1 MVMPEDG
8 AALRDGLLLEDAE
21 EAHVRALSHRGGR
34 CGRAVQPVGEEKAH
48 VARGHPHL
56 CHARAARHTLLIRLH
71 QLEYL
76 APESVPA
83 GGRRQRERVLPFDA
97 FGRHD
102 ELGRGH
108 VVQRDNKCQP
118 RLSVEMPRMGLHLG
132 QGSQEGNIGHSRRLM
147 PSLGRHGR
155 LDGLQPSLSRP
166 PCRCFHSLQRF
177 LRYDAPRA
185 QLAHARVL
193 SMHPGPRVVAPPRA
207 QPQAAILCQLEGLAP
222 GDQQLTQLTA

>member
-1 MVMPEDG
+1 MMPEDG
-8 AALRDGLLLEDAE
+8 AALRGGLLPEDAE
-21 EAHVRALSHRGGR
+21 EAHARTLSHRGGR
-34 CGRAVQPVGEEKAH
+34 GGRAVQPVGVEEAH

-76 APESVPA
+76 APESFPA
-83 GGRRQRERVLPFDA
+83 GGRRQRERVLPLEA

-118 RLSVEMPRMGLHLG
+118 WLSVEMPRLGLHLRP
-132 QGSQEGNIGHSRRLM
+132 GSQERNIGHSRRLV

-155 LDGLQPSLSRP
+155 LDGLQP
-166 PCRCFHSLQRF
+166 
-177 LRYDAPRA
+177 
-185 QLAHARVL
+185 
-193 SMHPGPRVVAPPRA
+193 
-207 QPQAAILCQLEGLAP
+207 
-222 GDQQLTQLTA
+222 